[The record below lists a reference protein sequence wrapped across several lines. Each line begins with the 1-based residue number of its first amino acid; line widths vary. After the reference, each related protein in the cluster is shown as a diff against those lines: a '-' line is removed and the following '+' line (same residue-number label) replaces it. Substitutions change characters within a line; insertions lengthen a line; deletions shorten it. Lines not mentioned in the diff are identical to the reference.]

1 MPQGAAVLSFQ
12 ASIYGARSMKFFVFF
27 MLFIPT
33 VALADVDA
41 DLMSARDAFRAGNS
55 AKLAF
60 AAAKLKQTP
69 FEPYA
74 TYYQLRMGWED
85 KDSKPIKAFLAREE
99 DTPII
104 DQMRAEWLKMLGKK
118 QRWEEFAGEYP
129 NLMNADAELTC
140 YALQLQSKTDDAG
153 ALRGARDIWLSS
165 TSMAE
170 SCIGLFDVAVK
181 EGVITPHDVMQRV
194 RTALESGNTSQAKK
208 LLPYLPAAVRLPVQE
223 LDAAAKNPQRYLSKT
238 SFAKASEGRRQV
250 AMYALQRLAKQSVDI
265 ANVEFQKI
273 AAIFP
278 EEEKHY
284 FFAWLA
290 FAAAKGHDQRALGW
304 YGAAGDVHLS
314 EQQLAW
320 RARAAMRAQNWH
332 EVWVSI
338 TSMTPQQQNE
348 GTWRYWKARAMKE
361 LGHAAEAEVLW
372 AALSREYNYYGQ
384 LAAEELGTSAGAGIV
399 SADFQPST
407 TELEAM
413 ASRPEIQRTITL
425 YRVGL
430 RVEAAKEWDWAMRG
444 FSDRELLV
452 ASEVARRAEMY
463 DRSINAANRTV
474 EMHDFNLRYPAPYR
488 EAMQAPLQEH
498 ALEEAWVYGL
508 MRQESR
514 FASHAK
520 SEVGAAGLMQ
530 IMPATAQWAARRIG
544 MKGYRKGLIH
554 QLDVNLRLG
563 TYYMKNVYSQFDDN
577 PVMASAAYNAGPSRA
592 RRWRG
597 ETPLEGAIYAETIPF
612 DETRDYV
619 KKVMSNTIYY
629 AKLFGHPSES
639 LKNRLGVIAPRS
651 PVNQQADKDEI

>member
-1 MPQGAAVLSFQ
+1 MRFFLIFLLS
-12 ASIYGARSMKFFVFF
+12 
-27 MLFIPT
+27 LPT
-33 VALADVDA
+33 VSLADVDA
-41 DLMSARDAFRAGNS
+41 DFMSAREAFRVSNS
-55 AKLAF
+55 AKLAA

-104 DQMRAEWLKMLGKK
+104 DQMRGEWLKMLGKK

-140 YALQLQSKTDDAG
+140 YALQLQRKTDEVG
-153 ALRGARDIWLSS
+153 ALRGARDIWVSS

-170 SCIGLFDVAVK
+170 SCVGLFDAAVK
-181 EGVITPHDVMQRV
+181 SGVITPQDVMQRV

-208 LLPYLPAAVRLPVQE
+208 LLPYLPVADRLPAAE
-223 LDAAAKNPQRYLSKT
+223 LDAAARNPQRYLSKT
-238 SFAKASEGRRQV
+238 SFVKASDGRRRV
-250 AMYALQRLAKQSVDI
+250 AMYALQRLAKQSPDV
-265 ANVEFQKI
+265 AHAQFQKI

-284 FFAWLA
+284 YFAWLA
-290 FAAAKGHDQRALGW
+290 FAAAKDHDPRALGW
-304 YGAAGDVHLS
+304 YGAAGDIALS

-320 RARAAMRAQNWH
+320 RARAAMRALNWH

-338 TSMTPQQQNE
+338 TAMAPQQQNE
-348 GTWRYWKARAMKE
+348 GVWRYWKARAMKE
-361 LGHAAEAEVLW
+361 LGHADEAEAMW
-372 AALSREYNYYGQ
+372 APLSREYNYYGQ
-384 LAAEELGTSAGAGIV
+384 LAAEELGTSPGAGIV
-399 SADFQPST
+399 SASFQPSAA
-407 TELEAM
+407 ELEAM
-413 ASRPEIQRTITL
+413 QARPEIQRTMVL
-425 YRVGL
+425 YRLGL
-430 RVEAAKEWDWAMRG
+430 RTEAAKEWDWAMRG
-444 FSDRELLV
+444 LSDRELLV

-474 EMHDFNLRYPAPYR
+474 ETHDFNLRYPAPYR

-530 IMPATAQWAARRIG
+530 IMPATAKWAARRIG

-577 PVMASAAYNAGPSRA
+577 PVLASAAYNAGPSRA

-597 ETPLEGAIYAETIPF
+597 DTSLEGAIYAETIPF

-629 AKLFGHPSES
+629 SKLFGHSSES
-639 LKNRLGVIAPRS
+639 LKKRLGVIAGRNPA
-651 PVNQQADKDEI
+651 NQQADKDEI

>member
-1 MPQGAAVLSFQ
+1 
-12 ASIYGARSMKFFVFF
+12 MKFFIFF
-27 MLFIPT
+27 LLLIPT

-41 DLMSARDAFRAGNS
+41 DLMSARDAFRVGNS
-55 AKLAF
+55 AKLAA

-104 DQMRAEWLKMLGKK
+104 DQMRGEWLKMLGKK

-140 YALQLQSKTDDAG
+140 YALQLQRKSDEVG
-153 ALRGARDIWLSS
+153 ALRGVREIWVNGASQ
-165 TSMAE
+165 AD
-170 SCIGLFDVAVK
+170 SCVGLFETAVK
-181 EGVITPHDVMQRV
+181 AGVITPHDVMQRIQS
-194 RTALESGNTSQAKK
+194 ALESGNTSAAKK
-208 LLPYLPAAVRLPVQE
+208 MVRYLPASERLPVAE
-223 LDAAAKNPQRYLSKT
+223 LDAAARNPQRYLSKT
-238 SFAKASEGRRQV
+238 SFAKSNEGRRRV
-250 AMYALQRLAKQSVDI
+250 AMYALQRLTKQSADM
-265 ANVEFQKI
+265 AHAQFQKI

-284 FFAWLA
+284 YFAWLA
-290 FAAAKGHDQRALGW
+290 FAAAKDHDPRALGW
-304 YGAAGDVHLS
+304 YGAAGEAPLS

-338 TSMTPQQQNE
+338 TAMTPQQQND

-361 LGHAAEAEVLW
+361 LGHAEEAEALW
-372 AALSREYNYYGQ
+372 VPLSSEHNYYGQ
-384 LAAEELGTSAGAGIV
+384 LAAEELGTSPGAGMV
-399 SADFQPST
+399 SVSFQPSV
-407 TELEAM
+407 TELEVM
-413 ASRPEIQRTITL
+413 RSRPEIQRTMTL
-425 YRVGL
+425 YRLGL
-430 RVEAAKEWDWAMRG
+430 RTEAAKEWDWAMRG
-444 FSDRELLV
+444 LSDRELLV
-452 ASEVARRAEMY
+452 ASEVARRSEMY

-530 IMPATAQWAARRIG
+530 IMPATAKWAARRIG

-597 ETPLEGAIYAETIPF
+597 DMALEGAIYAETIPF

-629 AKLFGHPSES
+629 SKLFGQPSES
-639 LKNRLGVIAPRS
+639 LKKRLGVIAGRNS
-651 PVNQQADKDEI
+651 ANQQADKDEI

>member
-1 MPQGAAVLSFQ
+1 
-12 ASIYGARSMKFFVFF
+12 MKFFLILWLSLPAVSW
-27 MLFIPT
+27 
-33 VALADVDA
+33 ADVDA
-41 DLMSARDAFRAGNS
+41 DFMSARDAFRAGNS
-55 AKLAF
+55 AKLA
-60 AAAKLKQTP
+60 AAATKLKQTP

-74 TYYQLRMGWED
+74 TYYQLRMGWEG

-104 DQMRAEWLKMLGKK
+104 DQMRGEWLKMLGKK
-118 QRWEEFAGEYP
+118 QRWEEFASEYP
-129 NLMNADAELTC
+129 NLMNTDSELTC
-140 YALQLQSKTDDAG
+140 YALQLQRNTDEAG
-153 ALRGARDIWLSS
+153 ASRGARDVWVNS

-170 SCIGLFDVAVK
+170 SCVGLFDAAVK
-181 EGVITPHDVMQRV
+181 AGVITPQDVMLRV
-194 RTALESGNTSQAKK
+194 QTALEAGNTSQAKK
-208 LLPYLPAAVRLPVQE
+208 LLPYLPVADRLPATE
-223 LDAAAKNPQRYLSKT
+223 LDAATKNPQRYLSKT
-238 SFAKASEGRRQV
+238 SFAKASEGRRRV
-250 AMYALQRLAKQSVDI
+250 AMYALQRLAKQSVDV
-265 ANVEFQKI
+265 ANVQFQKI

-284 FFAWLA
+284 YFAWLA
-290 FAAAKGHDQRALGW
+290 FAAAKGHDPRALGW
-304 YGAAGDVHLS
+304 YGAAGDIPMS

-338 TSMTPQQQNE
+338 TSMMPQQQND

-361 LGHAAEAEVLW
+361 LGHAAEAEALW
-372 AALSREYNYYGQ
+372 ATLSSEYNYYGQ
-384 LAAEELGTSAGAGIV
+384 LAAEELGTSPGAGIV
-399 SADFQPST
+399 SASFQPSAA
-407 TELEAM
+407 ELEAM
-413 ASRPEIQRTITL
+413 GARPDIQRTMTL
-425 YRVGL
+425 YRLGL
-430 RVEAAKEWDWAMRG
+430 RTEAAKEWDWAMRG
-444 FSDRELLV
+444 LSDRELLV
-452 ASEVARRAEMY
+452 ASEVARRGEMH

-474 EMHDFNLRYPAPYR
+474 EIHDFNLRYPAPYR

-498 ALEEAWVYGL
+498 DLEEAWVYGL

-514 FASHAK
+514 FVTHAK

-530 IMPATAQWAARRIG
+530 IMPATAKWAASRIG

-554 QLDVNLRLG
+554 QMDVNLRLG

-577 PVMASAAYNAGPSRA
+577 PVLASAAYNAGPSRA

-597 ETPLEGAIYAETIPF
+597 DTELEGAIYAETIPF

-639 LKNRLGVIAPRS
+639 LKKRLGVIAGRNS
-651 PVNQQADKDEI
+651 ANQQADKDEI